1 LATGRA
7 FERIGTLEGKP
18 LENVTKTIMKKIGN
32 RILVKT
38 LWQILV
44 ILAIGAG
51 LGLISNALRPDSLQL
66 IGDWSAESRI
76 TTATGEHLI
85 ISLSEAEKLFTEDAA
100 IFIDARSN
108 EDFKNGHIAG
118 AKSLPWQ
125 DVDRLF
131 MKVTEDISSDMTII
145 TYCDGKTCKLSHDL
159 ALFLLDIGF
168 KHVRVLVNGWTV
180 WQESGLPVEGR

>member
-1 LATGRA
+1 
-7 FERIGTLEGKP
+7 
-18 LENVTKTIMKKIGN
+18 MKKIGN

-38 LWQILV
+38 LWQISV

-51 LGLISNALRPDSLQL
+51 LGLISNTLRPDSLQL

-76 TTATGEHLI
+76 TTATGKHLI

-108 EDFKNGHIAG
+108 EDFRNGHIAG

-131 MKVTEDISSDMTII
+131 VEVIEDISPDMTII
-145 TYCDGKTCKLSHDL
+145 TYCDGKTCKSSHDL

-180 WQESGLPVEGR
+180 WRERSLLVEGR